1 MAVAL
6 FSLAG
11 VPPIAGFFGKLFLL
25 TAGMKSGLYVL
36 LGFAGVNLVLS
47 LYNYLRVVKYMFIDE
62 AKEPLAPLNR
72 NGQLTTA
79 LYVCLIGLIAIGFV
93 TPIYQYIDSLCGI

>member
-1 MAVAL
+1 MVVAL

-11 VPPIAGFFGKLFLL
+11 IPPIAGFFGKLFLL
-25 TAGMKSGLYVL
+25 TAGLNSKLYIL

-62 AKEPLAPLNR
+62 AVETIPPLKR
-72 NGQLTTA
+72 NKQLTIA
-79 LYVCLIGLIAIGFV
+79 LVTCIIGLLIIGFI
-93 TPIYQYIDSLCGI
+93 PAIYQYIDQVCRM